1 MDDRPSSIDI
11 AIGAAIR
18 AARFSRG
25 LTQGDLAARI
35 GVTRAA
41 IASYET
47 GRRKIL
53 AETLLR
59 IAHLCGQPL
68 SFFVPDANTVATRPA
83 AATVSPQQSA
93 IHAVMQALELCPDA
107 IPRVLE
113 TLEAALEGRGIPE
126 VNELPE
132 QSNLS

>member
-1 MDDRPSSIDI
+1 MDDRPSTIDT

-68 SFFVPDANTVATRPA
+68 SFFDPDTSTVATRPV
-83 AATVSPQQSA
+83 AATTSPQQSA
-93 IHAVMQALELCPDA
+93 IQAVVQALELRPDA
-107 IPRVLE
+107 ISRVLE
-113 TLEAALEGRGIPE
+113 TLEAAIDG
-126 VNELPE
+126 
-132 QSNLS
+132 

>member
-1 MDDRPSSIDI
+1 MDDRPSTIDT
-11 AIGAAIR
+11 AIGTAIR

-53 AETLLR
+53 AATLLR
-59 IAHLCGQPL
+59 IAHLCDQPL
-68 SFFVPDANTVATRPA
+68 SFFDPDTSTSAARPA
-83 AATVSPQQSA
+83 TASVSAQQSA
-93 IHAVMQALELCPDA
+93 IQALVQALELRPDA

-113 TLEAALEGRGIPE
+113 TLQAALDG
-126 VNELPE
+126 
-132 QSNLS
+132 